1 MLPSCAEANR
11 GASIVGS
18 APTENAYLIVELAKP
33 WPSKI
38 KKADG
43 VVVDLQKRIQKSEV
57 KVLATPRIDWLPLCS
72 TPWALLVRWDGR
84 QARTVALPA
93 DPRAIQ
99 KALEGPATGDPLPL
113 YLVCTHGS
121 RDRCC
126 GTLGVPVYRAL
137 KDRGQRQVLQVSH
150 LGGHRYAPVVAVLPE
165 WRFYGHLDPT
175 SVLDLDTTLSDG
187 EMYQS
192 GYRGHGRLPV
202 HQQAVE
208 AALWAKHGD
217 RLTGLTGWGGDKVLR
232 TVTVTALLQDGIQQ
246 AYIAKLGTQ
255 TLRGFKSCED
265 ALDGKSKTVELPTVL
280 SLEEQSANEVSS
292 LA

>member
-1 MLPSCAEANR
+1 MTRPSCAESSR
-11 GASIVGS
+11 GASIIGS

-43 VVVDLQKRIQKSEV
+43 VVVELQKRIKKSDV
-57 KVLATPRIDWLPLCS
+57 KVLATPRIDWLPLSS

-93 DPRAIQ
+93 ETQEIQ
-99 KALEGPATGDPLPL
+99 NNLDGPVTGDPLPL

-126 GTLGVPVYRAL
+126 GTLGVPVYRSL
-137 KDRGQRQVLQVSH
+137 KENGQRKVLQVSH

-175 SVLDLDTTLSDG
+175 SVLELDATLSEG
-187 EMYQS
+187 GVYQS
-192 GYRGHGRLPV
+192 GYRGLGRLREYE
-202 HQQAVE
+202 QAVE
-208 AALWAKHGD
+208 AKIWAEHGSELTELTDWSSD
-217 RLTGLTGWGGDKVLR
+217 RVTR
-232 TVTVTALLQDGIQQ
+232 TVTVKALLRGGLRRSYT
-246 AYIAKLGTQ
+246 ARLGSQ
-255 TLRGFKSCED
+255 TLSGFKSCED
-265 ALDGKSKTVELPTVL
+265 ALDGKSKVIELPTVL
-280 SLEEQSANEVSS
+280 SLEEQPIN
-292 LA
+292 